1 MKTSPRIPR
10 LSFLLAL
17 AALLAF
23 PAAAAAELPSGRTL
37 LEKQEEA
44 RKLPSFTAKAI
55 LSTTKAGATDKAAKK
70 FRWWRKLSGKTH
82 FVTLTRFDEPATIR
96 GEGVLIREGTDQNEV
111 LLYLPHFKKVRRVE
125 GQSQSSSFFGSVFS
139 YSDVA
144 MTHADDNTAKVLREE
159 ACPGETIKCYVVE
172 IVPASK
178 KIKDRTGYSKS
189 IQWVRQ
195 DNWITVAGEF
205 YDLKGKLW
213 KKLKATEVKEVDTK
227 NKKWLPHHIVLED
240 VLKKRTTTLKLG
252 DVKVNATIDDSVFT
266 EQNLASE

>member
-1 MKTSPRIPR
+1 MKRTAS
-10 LSFLLAL
+10 LLV
-17 AALLAF
+17 ALLVF
-23 PAAAAAELPSGRTL
+23 LPAIASAELPSGREV

-44 RKLPSFTAKAI
+44 RKIPSFQARAMLT
-55 LSTTKAGATDKAAKK
+55 TTKAGGSSKAAKK
-70 FRWWRKLSGKTH
+70 FRWWRKLSDQTH

-96 GEGVLIREGTDQNEV
+96 GEGVLIREGKDRNDV

-144 MTHADDNTAKVLREE
+144 MPHADDSTAKVLREE
-159 ACPGETIKCYVVE
+159 TCPGEKLKCFVVE
-172 IVPASK
+172 ISPATK
-178 KIKDRTGYSKS
+178 KIRDRTGYSRS
-189 IQWVRQ
+189 VQWIRQ

-213 KKLKATEVKEVDTK
+213 KKLRATEVKEVDAR
-227 NKKWLPHHIVLED
+227 NKKWMPHHIVLED
-240 VLKKRTTTLKLG
+240 VVKKRTTVLRLA
-252 DVKVNATIDDSVFT
+252 DVKVNVSIDDSVFT

>member
-1 MKTSPRIPR
+1 MKTTAL
-10 LSFLLAL
+10 LS
-17 AALLAF
+17 LLAF
-23 PAAAAAELPSGRTL
+23 LLVPSLADAELPSGREV

-44 RKLPSFTAKAI
+44 RKIPSFQAKAI
-55 LSTTKAGATDKAAKK
+55 LTTTKDGEASKAAKK
-70 FRWWRKLSGKTH
+70 FRWWRKLADKTH

-96 GEGVLIREGTDQNEV
+96 GEGVLIREGKDQNDV

-144 MTHADDNTAKVLREE
+144 SPHADDNTAKVLREE
-159 ACPGETIKCYVVE
+159 ACPGEKLKCWVVE
-172 IVPASK
+172 ISPATK
-178 KIKDRTGYSKS
+178 KVRDRTGYSKS
-189 IQWVRQ
+189 VQWVRQ

-213 KKLKATEVKEVDTK
+213 KKLRATEVKEVDPK

-240 VLKKRTTTLKLG
+240 LIKKRTTTLKLG
-252 DVKVNATIDDSVFT
+252 DVKVNVSLDDTLFT
-266 EQNLASE
+266 EQNLANE

>member
-1 MKTSPRIPR
+1 MKHPA
-10 LSFLLAL
+10 LLAL
-17 AALLAF
+17 CVLVATPSLAS
-23 PAAAAAELPSGRTL
+23 AELPSGREV

-44 RKLPSFTAKAI
+44 RKIPSFQAKAI
-55 LSTTKAGATDKAAKK
+55 LSTTKQGEAAKAPKK
-70 FRWWRKLSGKTH
+70 FRWWRKLADKTY

-96 GEGVLIREGTDQNEV
+96 GEGVLIREGKDQNDV

-144 MTHADDNTAKVLREE
+144 LPHADDNTAKVLREE
-159 ACPGETIKCYVVE
+159 ACPGDKLRCYVVE
-172 IVPASK
+172 IVPATK
-178 KIKDRTGYSKS
+178 KVRDRTGYSKS
-189 IQWVRQ
+189 VQWVRT

-213 KKLKATEVKEVDTK
+213 KRLKATEVKEVDAR

-240 VLKKRTTTLKLG
+240 LLKKRTTVLKLG
-252 DVKVNATIDDSVFT
+252 DVKVNVSIDDSVFT
-266 EQNLASE
+266 EQNLANE